1 MSKRRLTIMLLLL
14 LPLLTLAGSE
24 DPRPACSRPVRVR
37 LQSLERPAN
46 IVGRRLSYS
55 IGGKKFSTESI
66 VVKAEGGSLWV
77 NGEQTDGPL
86 AITTDGTFTVDGVSY
101 RGELRALADPPAL
114 LDLIDLDTYVAGVV
128 NHEMDSRWPQAAV
141 DAQTILAR
149 TYALKRMEERAGQA
163 FDLDRT
169 VADQVYQGTV
179 GEDERSW
186 AAVERTRGQV
196 LSYQGRLATGLY
208 HSCCGGHTELPSAV
222 WGGSDQP
229 YQVSVECPYCQRAPR
244 YFWRYPNERPLP
256 GAELAALL
264 KMNGE
269 VSAVEVREKT
279 ETGRAAMIEVSTGG
293 RSRVL
298 SGQEFRKLIG
308 YDRIWSTAFS
318 VESAEGGFI
327 FRGSGSGHGVGMCQW
342 GARGMAEKGKK
353 ATEILK
359 FYFPGAQV
367 VSIGDLER

>member
-1 MSKRRLTIMLLLL
+1 MSKRLTILLLLL
-14 LPLLTLAGSE
+14 LPVLVLAGPDE
-24 DPRPACSRPVRVR
+24 PRPACGHPVRIR

-46 IVGRRLSYS
+46 IVGRGLSYS
-55 IGGKKFSTESI
+55 VGGRDFSTESI
-66 VVKAEGGSLWV
+66 VVKAEAGGLWV
-77 NGEQTDGPL
+77 NGERTDGPL
-86 AITTDGTFTVDGVSY
+86 TITATGTFTVDGVSY
-101 RGELRALADPPAL
+101 RGELRALADPPVL
-114 LDLIDLDTYVAGVV
+114 LDLVDLETYVAGVV

-208 HSCCGGHTELPSAV
+208 HSCCGGRTELPSSV

-229 YQVSVECPYCQRAPR
+229 YQVSVECSYCQRAPR

-256 GAELAALL
+256 GAEMAALL

-269 VSAVEVREKT
+269 VSAVEIREKT
-279 ETGRAAMIEVSTGG
+279 ATGRAALLEVTAGG
-293 RSRVL
+293 RSRVFT
-298 SGQEFRKLIG
+298 GQEFRKAIG
-308 YDRIWSTAFS
+308 YNHIWSTSFG
-318 VESAEGGFI
+318 VDMAEGGFV

-342 GARGMAEKGKK
+342 GARGMAEKGKS
-353 ATEILK
+353 AADILK
-359 FYFPGAQV
+359 FYFPGAQIV
-367 VSIGDLER
+367 PARELVP